1 MTDKP
6 RDADLRVRKVTFA
19 QEPHCCCPFDADPA
33 LMIEIEDGG
42 GGEYLVITA
51 VQWAIDSRA
60 EMDALH
66 AKLIEMLEA
75 CRDE

>member
-1 MTDKP
+1 
-6 RDADLRVRKVTFA
+6 
-19 QEPHCCCPFDADPA
+19 
-33 LMIEIEDGG
+33 MIEIEDGG